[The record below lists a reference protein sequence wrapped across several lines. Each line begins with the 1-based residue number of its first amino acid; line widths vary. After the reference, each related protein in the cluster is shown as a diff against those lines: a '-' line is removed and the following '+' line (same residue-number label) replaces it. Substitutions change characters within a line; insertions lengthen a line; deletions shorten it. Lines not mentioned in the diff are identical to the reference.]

1 LGYGHDARDGWPV
14 AYDRKQ
20 LLAEIGRQ
28 RTAEARGLA
37 IRRDDGIPPKKALED
52 APQIIK
58 ESYDYYR
65 TPRAQHHTSRSVFV
79 FTDFS
84 RLMDFN
90 YYARIEDIAPR
101 PVLFIVGTKAA
112 TLFTSK
118 PGCEKAAQ
126 PKEWFEV
133 PGATHHSLYD
143 IDSDKAVVKLV
154 EFFGRN
160 L

>member
-1 LGYGHDARDGWPV
+1 
-14 AYDRKQ
+14 
-20 LLAEIGRQ
+20 
-28 RTAEARGLA
+28 
-37 IRRDDGIPPKKALED
+37 
-52 APQIIK
+52 
-58 ESYDYYR
+58 
-65 TPRAQHHTSRSVFV
+65 VFV

-90 YYARIEDIAPR
+90 YYARIEEIAPR

-112 TLFTSK
+112 TLFMSK
-118 PGCEKAAQ
+118 PGYEQAAQ

-143 IDSDKAVVKLV
+143 IDSDKAVAKLE
-154 EFFGRN
+154 EFFGCT